1 MLFRT
6 ETNKLFVAIQHVHVA
21 GAGTMGSGIA
31 LVAALAGF
39 KVSLADLNGKT
50 LETGLLSIEEN
61 LKKAVE
67 KGKISAEQK
76 QTALQNIR
84 TGNAL
89 PDAETDLVIEVIVEK
104 LEVKQAF
111 FGQVE
116 SAVAETCLIVSN
128 TSSLSIDALA
138 ADLKHKSRFAGLHFF
153 NPANL
158 MQLVEVVQ
166 GSATSSQTLEG
177 LVDFC
182 LRCNKKP
189 VICKD
194 SPGFIVNRVARPFY
208 TEALYIL
215 ENDHADMETID
226 AMAVQTGFKMGPF
239 TLMDLIGNDVNFAV
253 TTSVYE
259 GMNKPER
266 FKPSTIQQ
274 QKVISGKLGKK
285 TGKGFYNY

>member
-1 MLFRT
+1 VT
-6 ETNKLFVAIQHVHVA
+6 IEHIYVA

-39 KVSLADLNGKT
+39 KVSLADLSRKT
-50 LETGLLSIEEN
+50 LETGLLSIGEN
-61 LKKAVE
+61 LNKAVE

-76 QTALQNIR
+76 KTTLQNIR
-84 TGNAL
+84 TGKAL
-89 PDAETDLVIEVIVEK
+89 PEPETDLVIEVIVEK
-104 LEVKQAF
+104 LVVKQAYF
-111 FGQVE
+111 AQVE
-116 SAVAETCLIVSN
+116 SVVSETCLIVSN

-138 ADLKHKSRFAGLHFF
+138 ANFNFKGRFAGLHFF

-166 GSATSSQTLEG
+166 GSSTSDHTVKT

-182 LRCNKKP
+182 LQCQKKP
-189 VICKD
+189 VVCKD

-208 TEALYIL
+208 TEALYML
-215 ENDHADMETID
+215 ENEQADIATID
-226 AMAVQTGFKMGPF
+226 AMAVQAGFKMGPY

-259 GMNKPER
+259 GMNKPDR
-266 FKPSTIQQ
+266 FKPSLIQQ
-274 QKVISGKLGKK
+274 EKVETGALGRKS
-285 TGKGFYNY
+285 GKGFYSY

>member
-1 MLFRT
+1 M
-6 ETNKLFVAIQHVHVA
+6 AIEHIYVA

-39 KVSLADLNGKT
+39 KVSLADLSRKT
-50 LETGLLSIEEN
+50 LEAGLLSIGEN
-61 LKKAVE
+61 LNKAVE

-76 QTALQNIR
+76 KTALQNIR
-84 TGNAL
+84 TGKAL
-89 PDAETDLVIEVIVEK
+89 PEPETDLVIEVIVEK
-104 LEVKQAF
+104 LVVKQAYF
-111 FGQVE
+111 AQVE
-116 SAVAETCLIVSN
+116 SVVSETCLIVSN

-138 ADLKHKSRFAGLHFF
+138 ANFNFKSRFAGLHFF

-166 GSATSSQTLEG
+166 GSSTSDHTVKT

-182 LRCNKKP
+182 LQCQKKP
-189 VICKD
+189 VVCKD

-208 TEALYIL
+208 TEALYML
-215 ENDHADMETID
+215 ENEQADIATID
-226 AMAVQTGFKMGPF
+226 AMAVQAGFKMGPY

-259 GMNKPER
+259 GMNKPDR
-266 FKPSTIQQ
+266 FKPSLIQQ
-274 QKVISGKLGKK
+274 EKVETGALGRKS
-285 TGKGFYNY
+285 GKGFYSY